1 MKVIFLDIDGVLN
14 VMHRE
19 RDEFGA
25 IFHQNFVDNLETVI
39 NETGAKIIISSS
51 WRHGGLQRMIDMWE
65 FRGLPGQVIGIT
77 PDLWGEIEGE
87 DFYEKLQRGHEIQ
100 SVLDRT
106 PEITS
111 YVIFDDD
118 DDMLPSQKGNFVMC
132 SNNINHPDCVDI
144 GYGLTKECAKMAIRI
159 LNR

>member
-51 WRHGGLQRMIDMWE
+51 WRHGGLQRMIDMWK
-65 FRGLPGQVIGIT
+65 FRELPGEVIGIT
-77 PDLWGEIEGE
+77 PDLWGEVKGE

-132 SNNINHPDCVDI
+132 SNNINHPDCIDI

>member
-19 RDEFGA
+19 HDEFGA
-25 IFHQNFVDNLETVI
+25 IFHQHFVDNLARVIKETD
-39 NETGAKIIISSS
+39 AKIIISSS
-51 WRHGGLQRMIDMWE
+51 WRHGGLQRMIDMWK
-65 FRGLPGQVIGIT
+65 FRNLPGEVIGIT

-100 SVLDRT
+100 AVLDRM
-106 PEITS
+106 PDITS

-118 DDMLPSQKGNFVMC
+118 DDMLPSQKGNFVQC
-132 SNNINHPDCVDI
+132 SLNINHEDCIDI
-144 GYGLTKECAKMAIRI
+144 GYGLTKICADKAIRI
-159 LNR
+159 LNA

>member
-1 MKVIFLDIDGVLN
+1 
-14 VMHRE
+14 
-19 RDEFGA
+19 
-25 IFHQNFVDNLETVI
+25 
-39 NETGAKIIISSS
+39 
-51 WRHGGLQRMIDMWE
+51 MIDMWK
-65 FRGLPGQVIGIT
+65 FRELPGEVIGIT
-77 PDLWGEIEGE
+77 PDLWGEVKGE

-132 SNNINHPDCVDI
+132 SNNINHPDCIDI
-144 GYGLTKECAKMAIRI
+144 GYGLTKECAKTAIRI